1 VYLKAAPTIALKR
14 LAKASAGVI
23 EGLAATYGT
32 VDRQNDLVLPG
43 AFADSIEAFANGE
56 LVLPLLLDHITPIG
70 SVTELRDT
78 PDGLCVTAQ
87 LALGT
92 DEATRVFELAKAGP
106 VPLSVAFTLDE
117 DDFTFRA
124 DGVREISAAGLFEVS
139 AVATAANAQA
149 GTTGVKSFAHPLGDW
164 RETER
169 LLRTQHSLS
178 ARAARR
184 FVAVGRKAL
193 GDGTQDDQLDVVD
206 AILAAARYI
215 STLEKSS

>member
-14 LAKASAGVI
+14 LAKADQGVI
-23 EGLAATYGT
+23 EGLAATYGA
-32 VDRQNDLVLPG
+32 VDRQGDTLLAG
-43 AFADSIEAFANGE
+43 AFADSIEAFAAGE
-56 LVLPLLLDHITPIG
+56 LVLPLLLDHCMPIG
-70 SVTELRDT
+70 SVTSLSDSAA
-78 PDGLCVTAQ
+78 GLSVTAQ

-92 DEATRVFELAKAGP
+92 DEAARVFELAKAGA
-106 VPLSVAFTLDE
+106 VPLSVAFTLDD
-117 DDFTFRA
+117 DDFTLGPAGGRVIATA
-124 DGVREISAAGLFEVS
+124 DLFEISV
-139 AVATAANAQA
+139 VATAANAQA

-193 GDGTQDDQLDVVD
+193 GDGAQDDQLDVVD